1 MKGMKKWKASLVAT
15 VIAGSTILAIIGYRE
30 LINGIVNGI
39 TIDSLTINE

>member
-1 MKGMKKWKASLVAT
+1 MKDINKWKASLLAT

-30 LINGIVNGI
+30 LFNGIVNGI

>member
-1 MKGMKKWKASLVAT
+1 MKDINKWKASLLAT

-30 LINGIVNGI
+30 LINSIVNGI